1 MKSVK
6 ENTARDQVQ
15 TWIDAG
21 LHVEDPTNTA
31 NLIHRIPEDVSLVK
45 VVQSYDTKKTIKRK
59 VSCAHCKHPENHYKG
74 LVVQLSDNHLI
85 LIGHQCGKEVFG
97 EDVWNRANNQLKK
110 DQKKAWYEARLQ
122 PALKS
127 IDELLHVAQEW
138 KARAKKIGE
147 FLEKIEK
154 TFPALYNSISVA
166 QSLHESKLQHEETK
180 YIYVQDAHGQEKK
193 VPKVESKIYCRIP
206 ANRLFLGETPAYYID
221 RCIKNLRTAKVIF
234 EKLKLSEADIEDAFL
249 LIQKARQEA
258 TQAEKVHTQS
268 LKIFDVELWENI
280 KTWAKKAKVGG
291 NDRWY
296 FKSNTRTLSLPSAY
310 YHDDP
315 TKLQIPTC
323 DSNDEPL
330 LYRMNN
336 LWPN

>member
-1 MKSVK
+1 MNKGLGIDK
-6 ENTARDQVQ
+6 TQAL
-15 TWIDAG
+15 IDAG
-21 LHVEDPTNTA
+21 LHIEDPTQLA
-31 NLIHRIPEDVSLVK
+31 NLAQQIPEGVSLIK
-45 VVQSYDTKKTIKRK
+45 VIQSYDTKKTTKQK
-59 VSCAHCKHPENHYKG
+59 VSCAHCKHPKNHHRG
-74 LVVQLSDNHLI
+74 LVVQLSNGQLI
-85 LIGHQCGKEVFG
+85 LIGHYCGKEVFG

-110 DQKKAWYEARLQ
+110 AQKKAWYEARLQ

-138 KARAKKIGE
+138 KTRANKIGE
-147 FLEKIEK
+147 FLEKIKK
-154 TFPALYNSISVA
+154 TFPALYNSISAA
-166 QSLHESKLQHEETK
+166 QLLHEGKLQHEETK
-180 YIYVQDAHGQEKK
+180 YVYVQDAHGQGKK

-206 ANRLFLGETPAYYID
+206 ANRLFLGETPAHYID
-221 RCIKNLRTAKVIF
+221 RCIKNLRAAKVIF
-234 EKLKLSEADIEDAFL
+234 EKPKLSEANIEEAFL

-296 FKSNTRTLSLPSAY
+296 FKSNSRTLSLPSAY

-330 LYRMNN
+330 LYRMSN